1 MTPPSLLLSLLK
13 SKEVWMFKVETQA
26 SRMNDSLQPTCNGL
40 QPKTKSDGLQPTSD
54 GLYLVAIKAFSRQL
68 QYSSE

>member
-1 MTPPSLLLSLLK
+1 
-13 SKEVWMFKVETQA
+13 MFKVETQA

-40 QPKTKSDGLQPTSD
+40 QPKTKSDGLQPTID